1 MDFTI
6 RKICTKIFTGPPC
19 DVEEQANDFLRQL
32 DLLNYVDVKVA
43 NSDNGTIT
51 VVIVYKVV
59 QKLNHNL
66 T

>member
-6 RKICTKIFTGPPC
+6 RKICTKIITGAPS
-19 DVEEQANDFLRQL
+19 DVEEQANDFLSKL

-43 NSDNGTIT
+43 NSDNGTIS
-51 VVIVYKVV
+51 VVIVYKEVR
-59 QKLNHNL
+59 KLNH